1 MEKNEEILVV
11 AGDDPFVTAIV
22 RVLGG
27 AGVACRRAT
36 PNEISSDPQN
46 VRQLVLLDAQ
56 DMARAARDSALLVEI
71 TSKLVGSGD
80 ILDSLYGVARL
91 LSEELDVDRCSMVL
105 VRPQRDYGFVIAS
118 SDDPKVRSLPIDL
131 KRYPEIDMAVSKG
144 EPIVIDDV
152 ASSALLEHV
161 LPSLRTAHVTSVALF
176 PIAKDGEA
184 VGVIFLR
191 FSGKR
196 EKFHEREQAFCRTVA
211 GATAIAL
218 RNAEVTE
225 HLKARTMEMQKA
237 QIETLSQL
245 RSLRKY
251 RDFFM
256 GAVDGM
262 TVLDGSGAVL
272 FANPEAASLIC
283 LTEAEMQGRP
293 FSDCLDPADGERF
306 EGLLADFKHDRAR
319 RGVDLRTRPECGFQ
333 RVLSVAAGSLFGEK
347 GMVLLTMRDVTDERA
362 IARRLN
368 EAQERLIASEKQA
381 VMVELAGA
389 AAHEINQPLTSI
401 LTSLAMLRRIHGG
414 GEAAERVLST
424 LEQES
429 ERMATIVRRLSR
441 ITQYTTKSYVG
452 EARIIDLEKACAD
465 EPDEGGGT
473 P

>member
-1 MEKNEEILVV
+1 VEKRGEILVV
-11 AGDDPFVTAIV
+11 AADDPFVAAV
-22 RVLGG
+22 ERAFG
-27 AGVACRRAT
+27 AAGLACRRVT
-36 PNEISSDPQN
+36 EGEISRDPEHG
-46 VRQLVLLDAQ
+46 RRLVLLDAVE
-56 DMARAARDSALLVEI
+56 MARAARDSTLLIEI
-71 TSKLVGSGD
+71 TSRLVGSGD

-91 LSEELDVDRCSMVL
+91 LSDELDVDRCSVVL

-131 KRYPEIDMAVSKG
+131 KRYPEIDLAVAGG

-176 PIAKDGEA
+176 PIAKDGET

-196 EKFHEREQAFCRTVA
+196 EKFLEREQAFCRTVA
-211 GATAIAL
+211 DATAIAL
-218 RNAEVTE
+218 RNAEVME
-225 HLKARTMEMQKA
+225 HLKARTMEMQKV

-262 TVLDGSGAVL
+262 AVLDGNGAVL
-272 FANPEAASLIC
+272 FANPEAAALIC
-283 LTEAEMQGRP
+283 IAETEMHGKP
-293 FSDCLDPADGERF
+293 FAQCLDAADGERF
-306 EGLLADFKHDRAR
+306 EGLLADFREDRAR
-319 RGVDLRTRPECGFQ
+319 RGVDLRTRPDCGPQ

-347 GMVLLTMRDVTDERA
+347 GMVLLTMRDVTEERA
-362 IARRLN
+362 MARRLT

-381 VMVELAGA
+381 AMVELAGA

-401 LTSLAMLRRIHGG
+401 MASLSMLRRVYDG
-414 GEAAERVLST
+414 GEAAERIVST

-429 ERMATIVRRLSR
+429 ERMAAIVRRLGR

-452 EARIIDLEKACAD
+452 EARIIDLEKACAGG
-465 EPDEGGGT
+465 PDEGEDA
-473 P
+473 